1 MPTSSSSFFDT
12 QDGDKGEAGKAEE
25 WLESLERYCHTLLDK
40 GEQRLTTGTKPL
52 KIAILDTG
60 IDSKHE
66 HFRGKIGKSKTFRA
80 ISEFRVGSDQPAHT
94 LPYGEDELPHGTH
107 VAALLNRIAPTAWIY
122 IARVG
127 FGKDKMEPDCVAAV
141 CICTTAPMH
150 GC

>member
-25 WLESLERYCHTLLDK
+25 WLKDLERRCHKLLNE
-40 GEQRLTTGTKPL
+40 GEQRLNGDETIPL

-66 HFRGKIGKSKTFRA
+66 HFRGKIGKNKPFRA
-80 ISEFRVGSDQPAHT
+80 IQEFCGGGIHPTNTFPH
-94 LPYGEDELPHGTH
+94 GKDELPHGTH
-107 VAALLNRIAPTAWIY
+107 VAALLNRVAPTAWIY

-127 FGKDKMEPDCVAAV
+127 FGLDAIKTDDVSAV
-141 CICTTAPMH
+141 CTCTTL
-150 GC
+150 